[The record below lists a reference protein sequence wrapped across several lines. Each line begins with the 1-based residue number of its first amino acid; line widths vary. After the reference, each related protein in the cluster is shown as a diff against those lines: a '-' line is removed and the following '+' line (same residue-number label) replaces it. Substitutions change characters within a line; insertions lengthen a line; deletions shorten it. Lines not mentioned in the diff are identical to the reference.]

1 LLPTVPDDR
10 SGSDY
15 QAVYS
20 AALHVEQ
27 ASLVRDDDELH
38 PVPRLQLG
46 WQVGHMCLDVPTDVQ
61 GGDDFGIRHTE
72 TRQSEYLAVAI
83 RDRRCE
89 APST

>member
-1 LLPTVPDDR
+1 MRDDR

-38 PVPRLQLG
+38 KFTGLNKNQ
-46 WQVGHMCLDVPTDVQ
+46 WK
-61 GGDDFGIRHTE
+61 
-72 TRQSEYLAVAI
+72 
-83 RDRRCE
+83 
-89 APST
+89 